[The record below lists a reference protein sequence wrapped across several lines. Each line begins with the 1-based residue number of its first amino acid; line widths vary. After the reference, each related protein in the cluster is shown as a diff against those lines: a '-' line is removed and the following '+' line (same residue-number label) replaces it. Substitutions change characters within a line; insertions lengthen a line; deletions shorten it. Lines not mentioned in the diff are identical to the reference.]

1 MLHSTSVLINEGKK
15 EVHVDGL
22 SYRSYCDISSN
33 TVFIRFAKKS
43 SKDAITKCHILKL
56 NKLSTYGNV
65 RERICL
71 VV

>member
-22 SYRSYCDISSN
+22 SYRSYCDISKITKN
-33 TVFIRFAKKS
+33 S
-43 SKDAITKCHILKL
+43 SIDAITKCHILKL